1 MPTNDDDRLLPF
13 SLPSIC
19 QRKVTAA
26 FDGGRISSDGGVL
39 LLAGADRQIGLID
52 TLAAII
58 PDYRDPTHITHTL
71 SDILRARVFAIAC
84 GYPDGDDLDDLRTDP
99 AFKLA
104 CGRLPESGDDLASQ
118 PTLSRWENAPDLRT
132 LIRLTQTMVDLWC
145 GSHRR
150 PPKAIT
156 LDIDD
161 TADTV
166 HGHQQLSLFNA
177 HHDARCFM
185 PVHVYDADTGHCIL
199 TILRPG
205 KTPDGKEVRGH
216 LRRLVRRIRRH
227 WPRTRIT
234 IRGDSHYGR
243 REAMDWCETNDVEY
257 VFGLSKN
264 AILAVQIFTKTDE
277 VCVRRAVGNLD
288 VVRDYTETLYAA
300 KSWSHPRRVV
310 ARVEA
315 TRKGLDTRY
324 VVTSITHCPAKWL
337 YDSIY
342 CARGQ
347 AENLIKR
354 HKSQLASDRT
364 SCRSPLANQMRLIL
378 HTAAYWLMLIVR
390 NAIPKPQPLASSEFS
405 TIRLRLL
412 KIAVRIKETTSRVRL
427 AFAANCPDAA
437 LFRGLIGTLIL
448 RPT

>member
-1 MPTNDDDRLLPF
+1 MPANDDDTLLPF

-39 LLAGADRQIGLID
+39 LLAGADKQIGLID

-58 PDYRDPTHITHTL
+58 PDYRDPNLITHTL
-71 SDILRARVFAIAC
+71 SDILRARIFAIAC

-132 LIRLTQTMVDLWC
+132 LIRLTHAMVDLWC
-145 GSHRR
+145 NSHRR

-177 HHDARCFM
+177 HYDERCFM
-185 PVHVYDADTGHCIL
+185 PVHVYDADTGHCVL

-205 KTPDGKEVRGH
+205 KTPDGKEVRAH

-243 REAMDWCETNDVEY
+243 REAMDWCEEHDVEY

-264 AILAVQIFTKTDE
+264 AILAAQIFTKTDE
-277 VCVRRAVGNLD
+277 VCVGRAIGNLD

-310 ARVEA
+310 ARIEA

-324 VVTSITHCPAKWL
+324 VVTSITHCPAQWL
-337 YDSIY
+337 YECIY

-378 HTAAYWLMLIVR
+378 HTAAYWLMQMVR

-412 KIAVRIKETTSRVRL
+412 KIAVRVKETASRVRL
-427 AFAANCPDAA
+427 AFAANCPDAE

>member
-1 MPTNDDDRLLPF
+1 MPTNHDDTLLPF

-39 LLAGADRQIGLID
+39 LLAGADKQIGLID

-58 PDYRDPTHITHTL
+58 PDYRDPNLITHTL
-71 SDILRARVFAIAC
+71 SDILRARIFAIAC
-84 GYPDGDDLDDLRTDP
+84 GYPDGDDLDDLRKDP

-132 LIRLTQTMVDLWC
+132 LIRLTHAMVDLWC
-145 GSHRR
+145 NSHRR

-177 HHDARCFM
+177 HYDERCFM
-185 PVHVYDADTGHCIL
+185 PVHVYDADTGHCVL

-243 REAMDWCETNDVEY
+243 REAMDWCEKNGVEY

-264 AILAVQIFTKTDE
+264 AILAAQIFTKTDE
-277 VCVRRAVGNLD
+277 VCVRRAIGNLD

-310 ARVEA
+310 ARIEA

-324 VVTSITHCPAKWL
+324 VVTSITHCPAQWL
-337 YDSIY
+337 YESIY

-378 HTAAYWLMLIVR
+378 HTAAYWLMLMVR

-412 KIAVRIKETTSRVRL
+412 KIAVRIKETASRVRL
-427 AFAANCPDAA
+427 AFAANCPDAE
-437 LFRGLIGTLIL
+437 LFRGLLGTLIL

>member
-1 MPTNDDDRLLPF
+1 MPTNDDDTLLPF

-39 LLAGADRQIGLID
+39 LLAGADKQIGLID

-58 PDYRDPTHITHTL
+58 PDYRDPNLITHTL
-71 SDILRARVFAIAC
+71 SDILRARIFAIAC
-84 GYPDGDDLDDLRTDP
+84 GYPDGDDLDDLRNDP

-104 CGRLPESGDDLASQ
+104 CGRLPEIGDDLVSQ

-132 LIRLTQTMVDLWC
+132 LIRLTQAMVDLWC
-145 GSHRR
+145 NSHRR

-177 HHDARCFM
+177 HHDERCFM
-185 PVHVYDADTGHCIL
+185 PVHVYDADTGHCVL

-205 KTPDGKEVRGH
+205 KTPDGKEVRAH

-243 REAMDWCETNDVEY
+243 REAMDWCEKNGVEY

-264 AILAVQIFTKTDE
+264 AVLAAQIFTKTDE
-277 VCVRRAVGNLD
+277 LCVRRAIDNLD

-310 ARVEA
+310 ARIEA

-324 VVTSITHCPAKWL
+324 VVTSITHCPAQWL
-337 YDSIY
+337 YESIY

-354 HKSQLASDRT
+354 HKGQLASDRT

-378 HTAAYWLMLIVR
+378 HTAAYWLMLMVR

-437 LFRGLIGTLIL
+437 LFRGLLGTLIL

>member
-1 MPTNDDDRLLPF
+1 MLSTDDAPPLPF
-13 SLPSIC
+13 SLPRLGGKKI
-19 QRKVTAA
+19 TAA

-39 LLAGADRQIGLID
+39 LLGLADKRLGLID
-52 TLAAII
+52 TLAGLI
-58 PDYRDPTHITHTL
+58 PDHRDPAQITHTMA
-71 SDILRARVFAIAC
+71 DILRARVFAIAC
-84 GYPDGDDLDDLRTDP
+84 GYPDADDLDDLRRDP

-118 PTLSRWENAPDLRT
+118 PTMSRWENAPDKRT
-132 LIRLTQTMVDLWC
+132 LVRLSHAMVDLWC
-145 GSHRR
+145 SSYRR
-150 PPKAIT
+150 APDAIT

-177 HHDARCFM
+177 HHDEYCFL
-185 PVHVYDADTGHCIL
+185 PIHVYDAATGHCVV

-216 LRRLVRRIRRH
+216 IRRLVHRIRRH

-243 REAMDWCETNDVEY
+243 KEAMDWCEANEVRY
-257 VFGLSKN
+257 VFGLSPNKVLHEQVFPK
-264 AILAVQIFTKTDE
+264 ADE
-277 VCVRRAVGNLD
+277 VCVRRAIGNLD
-288 VVRDYTETLYAA
+288 MVRDYTETRYAA
-300 KSWSHPRRVV
+300 KSWSQPRRVV
-310 ARVEA
+310 ARIEA
-315 TRKGLDTRY
+315 TRKGLDVRY
-324 VVTSITHCPAKWL
+324 VVTNITHCGPQWL

-378 HTAAYWLMLIVR
+378 HTAAYWLMRELR
-390 NAIPKPQPLASSEFS
+390 DAIPATQALAKGEFS
-405 TIRLRLL
+405 TIRLRLV
-412 KIAVRIKETTSRVRL
+412 KVAVRVKETASRVRL

-437 LFRGLIGTLIL
+437 LLRRLFGKLTL

>member
-264 AILAVQIFTKTDE
+264 AILAAQICTKTDE

-412 KIAVRIKETTSRVRL
+412 KIAVRIKETTSRSGWRSPPTVRTPRC
-427 AFAANCPDAA
+427 FA
-437 LFRGLIGTLIL
+437 G
-448 RPT
+448 

>member
-1 MPTNDDDRLLPF
+1 MPATHDDTLLPF

-39 LLAGADRQIGLID
+39 LLAGADKQIGLID

-58 PDYRDPTHITHTL
+58 PDYRDPNQITHTL
-71 SDILRARVFAIAC
+71 SDILRARIFAIAC
-84 GYPDGDDLDDLRTDP
+84 GYPDGDDLDDLRKDP

-104 CGRLPESGDDLASQ
+104 CGRLPVSGDDLASQ

-132 LIRLTQTMVDLWC
+132 LIRLTQAMVDLWC
-145 GSHRR
+145 ESHRR

-177 HHDARCFM
+177 HYDERCFM
-185 PVHVYDADTGHCIL
+185 PVHVYDADTGHCVL

-205 KTPDGKEVRGH
+205 RTPDGKEVRAH

-243 REAMDWCETNDVEY
+243 REAMDWCEENDVEY

-264 AILAVQIFTKTDE
+264 AVLAAQIFTKTDE
-277 VCVRRAVGNLD
+277 VCVRRAIGNLD

-310 ARVEA
+310 ARIEA

-324 VVTSITHCPAKWL
+324 VVTSITHCPAQWL
-337 YDSIY
+337 YESIY

-378 HTAAYWLMLIVR
+378 HTAAYWLMLMVR
-390 NAIPKPQPLASSEFS
+390 NAIPKPQPLASGEFS

-412 KIAVRIKETTSRVRL
+412 KIAVRIKETTTRVRL
-427 AFAANCPDAA
+427 AFAANCPDAE
-437 LFRGLIGTLIL
+437 LFRGLLGTLIL

>member
-1 MPTNDDDRLLPF
+1 MPANRDDTLLPF

-19 QRKVTAA
+19 QKKITAA
-26 FDGGRISSDGGVL
+26 FDGGLISSDGGVL
-39 LLAGADRQIGLID
+39 LLAGADKQLGLID

-58 PDYRDPTHITHTL
+58 PDHRDPAQISHTL
-71 SDILRARVFAIAC
+71 ADILRARIFAIAC
-84 GYPDGDDLDDLRTDP
+84 GYPDADDLDDLRKDP

-104 CGRLPESGDDLASQ
+104 CGRLPESGDNLASQ
-118 PTLSRWENAPDLRT
+118 PTLSRWENAPDLHT
-132 LIRLTQTMVDLWC
+132 LIRLTHAMVDLWC
-145 GSHRR
+145 KSYRR

-177 HHDARCFM
+177 HYDERCFL
-185 PVHVYDADTGHCIL
+185 PIHVYDADTGHCVL

-205 KTPDGKEVRGH
+205 KTPDGKEVRAH
-216 LRRLVRRIRRH
+216 LRRLVRRIRLH
-227 WPRTRIT
+227 WPDTVIT

-243 REAMDWCETNDVEY
+243 REAMDWCEKKGIQY

-264 AILAVQIFTKTDE
+264 AILAAQVFTKADE
-277 VCVRRAVGNLD
+277 VCVRRATANLE
-288 VVRDYTETLYAA
+288 VVRDYTETRYAA

-310 ARVEA
+310 ARIEA

-324 VVTSITHCPAKWL
+324 VVTNITHCPAEWL
-337 YDSIY
+337 YNSIY

-354 HKSQLASDRT
+354 HKGQLASDRT

-378 HTAAYWLMLIVR
+378 HTAAYWLMLAVR
-390 NAIPKPQPLASSEFS
+390 NVIPKPQPLASGEFS

-412 KIAVRIKETTSRVRL
+412 KIAVRIKETPSQVRL

-437 LFRGLIGTLIL
+437 LFRGLVGALIL
-448 RPT
+448 HPT

>member
-1 MPTNDDDRLLPF
+1 MPTVADDTLLPF

-19 QRKVTAA
+19 QKRVTAA
-26 FDGGRISSDGGVL
+26 FDGGHISSDGGVV
-39 LLAGADRQIGLID
+39 LLAGADKRLGLID

-58 PDYRDPTHITHTL
+58 PDHRNPAQITHAMA
-71 SDILRARVFAIAC
+71 DILRARVFAIAC
-84 GYPDGDDLDDLRTDP
+84 GYPDADDLDDLRKDP

-104 CGRLPESGDDLASQ
+104 CGRLPQSGEDLHSQ
-118 PTLSRWENAPDLRT
+118 PTMSRWENAPDQRT
-132 LIRLTQTMVDLWC
+132 LIRMARAMVDLWC
-145 GSHRR
+145 NSYPR

-177 HHDARCFM
+177 HYDEHCFL
-185 PVHVYDADTGHCIL
+185 PIHVYDAATGHCIV

-205 KTPDGKEVRGH
+205 ATPDGKEVRAH
-216 LRRLVRRIRRH
+216 LRRLVRQIRLH
-227 WPRTRIT
+227 WPKTVIT
-234 IRGDSHYGR
+234 IRGDGHYGR
-243 REAMDWCETNDVEY
+243 REAMDWCENNRVQY

-264 AILAVQIFTKTDE
+264 PTLDALVYAKADE
-277 VCVRRAVGNLD
+277 LRTRRATGKLEL
-288 VVRDYTETLYAA
+288 VRDYTETLYAA

-310 ARVEA
+310 ARFEA

-324 VVTSITHCPAKWL
+324 VVTNINHCGPQWL
-337 YDSIY
+337 YDSLY

-364 SCRSPLANQMRLIL
+364 SCRSPLANQMRLLL
-378 HTAAYWLMLIVR
+378 HTAAYWLMLEVR
-390 NAIPKPQPLASSEFS
+390 NAVPRPQKLASGEFS

-412 KIAVRIKETTSRVRL
+412 KIAVRIKETASRVRL
-427 AFAANCPDAA
+427 AFASNCPDAA
-437 LFRGLIGTLIL
+437 LFRGLVGTLIL

>member
-1 MPTNDDDRLLPF
+1 MPTNDDDTLLPF

-39 LLAGADRQIGLID
+39 LLAGADKAIGLID

-58 PDYRDPTHITHTL
+58 PDYRDPNQITHTL
-71 SDILRARVFAIAC
+71 SDILRARIFAIAC
-84 GYPDGDDLDDLRTDP
+84 GYPDGDDLDDLRKDP

-118 PTLSRWENAPDLRT
+118 PTLSRWENVPNLRT

-145 GSHRR
+145 ESHRR

-177 HHDARCFM
+177 HHDERCFM
-185 PVHVYDADTGHCIL
+185 PVHVYDADTGHCVL

-205 KTPDGKEVRGH
+205 KTPDGKEVRAH

-243 REAMDWCETNDVEY
+243 REAMDWCEKNGVEY

-264 AILAVQIFTKTDE
+264 AVLAAQIFTKTDE
-277 VCVRRAVGNLD
+277 VCVRRAIGNLD

-300 KSWSHPRRVV
+300 KSWLHPRRVV
-310 ARVEA
+310 ARIEA

-324 VVTSITHCPAKWL
+324 VVTSITHCPAQWL

-378 HTAAYWLMLIVR
+378 HTAAYWLMLMVR
-390 NAIPKPQPLASSEFS
+390 NAIPKPQPLAASEFS